1 MPLTEEERARIEAN
15 RRKAIEKR
23 NKGGGGACAGVA
35 AKSGSSSNQPLQAT
49 NNVPRSK
56 VATVARSSSKS
67 FYGLSGRRL
76 SGVCSLSSAE
86 RFDVKI
92 GYHEAVVAAVKA
104 LPSCRYEWGSFAEK
118 NKPTNCGNI
127 AMGKSRQTTG

>member
-23 NKGGGGACAGVA
+23 NAGVAA

-49 NNVPRSK
+49 NNVPKPK
-56 VATVARSSSKS
+56 VAPVARSSSNS
-67 FYGLSGRRL
+67 FYGHGGRKL

-104 LPSCRYEWGSFAEK
+104 LPSCRCEVGQFWAFWGLIGLILDSCFG
-118 NKPTNCGNI
+118 TL
-127 AMGKSRQTTG
+127 

>member
-23 NKGGGGACAGVA
+23 NKGGGGGGAGVA
-35 AKSGSSSNQPLQAT
+35 AKSGISSNQPLQAA
-49 NNVPRSK
+49 NNVPRPK
-56 VATVARSSSKS
+56 VATVARSSSNS
-67 FYGLSGRRL
+67 FYGHSSRKL

-104 LPSCRYEWGSFAEK
+104 LPSCR
-118 NKPTNCGNI
+118 
-127 AMGKSRQTTG
+127 

>member
-23 NKGGGGACAGVA
+23 NKAGVA
-35 AKSGSSSNQPLQAT
+35 AKAKSGSGSNQPPLQAT
-49 NNVPRSK
+49 NNVPQPK
-56 VATVARSSSKS
+56 VAAPARQSSNS
-67 FYGLSGRRL
+67 FYGHGGGRKV

-104 LPSCRYEWGSFAEK
+104 LPSCRYEWGSF
-118 NKPTNCGNI
+118 G
-127 AMGKSRQTTG
+127 G

>member
-23 NKGGGGACAGVA
+23 NKAGVA
-35 AKSGSSSNQPLQAT
+35 AKSGSSSNQPHQAA
-49 NNVPRSK
+49 NNVPQPK
-56 VATVARSSSKS
+56 VAPARSSSNS
-67 FYGLSGRRL
+67 FYGHGGRKL

-104 LPSCRYEWGSFAEK
+104 LPSCRYEWGSFGRFGGE
-118 NKPTNCGNI
+118 
-127 AMGKSRQTTG
+127 

>member
-23 NKGGGGACAGVA
+23 NKGGGGGGAGVA
-35 AKSGSSSNQPLQAT
+35 DSSNQPLQAA
-49 NNVPRSK
+49 NNVPRPK
-56 VATVARSSSKS
+56 VATVARSSSNS
-67 FYGLSGRRL
+67 FYGHSSRKL

-104 LPSCRYEWGSFAEK
+104 LPSCR
-118 NKPTNCGNI
+118 
-127 AMGKSRQTTG
+127 

>member
-23 NKGGGGACAGVA
+23 NAGVA

-49 NNVPRSK
+49 NKVPQSK
-56 VATVARSSSKS
+56 VAPIARQSSNS
-67 FYGLSGRRL
+67 FYGHSGRKV

-104 LPSCRYEWGSFAEK
+104 LPSCRYEWGSF
-118 NKPTNCGNI
+118 GRF
-127 AMGKSRQTTG
+127 GG

>member
-23 NKGGGGACAGVA
+23 NKGGIGGGGACAGVA

-56 VATVARSSSKS
+56 GAAVARSSSDS
-67 FYGLSGRRL
+67 FYGLSGGRKL

-104 LPSCRYEWGSFAEK
+104 LPSCR
-118 NKPTNCGNI
+118 
-127 AMGKSRQTTG
+127 